1 MTLLH
6 WACDRG
12 HEDVVRYLIKNK
24 AKVNAQVWS
33 RCSACTSARLSYILE
48 GGGGVNFFS
57 DHEMFANLIIV
68 SSAHF
73 QGFKGGN
80 VIQLNPKM

>member
-24 AKVNAQVWS
+24 ARINTQVG
-33 RCSACTSARLSYILE
+33 RNIHVKFALTALSALS
-48 GGGGVNFFS
+48 GVLQ
-57 DHEMFANLIIV
+57 H
-68 SSAHF
+68 
-73 QGFKGGN
+73 
-80 VIQLNPKM
+80 P